1 MSLLISILMATAV
14 AQDPGNGSPDTLA
27 LFDMVRAQLASSPAR
42 WGPELLERADNLARL
57 ARDAQR
63 AGKKSDAR
71 LLASRALAALP
82 GVPPG
87 LPRQVTLILGDGRP
101 SHPDEAKALA
111 ISPSGNLMA
120 SGARDGCVKVWAL
133 PGGREV
139 ASFLAHPG
147 EVLALAFGSDESI
160 LFSGGMDRE
169 AKVWSWSSAK
179 SVGSFL
185 GHTEGV
191 TSLAV
196 SRDGKRL
203 ATGSLDRKMR
213 IFDISNRNLI
223 AEGAGHTLPV
233 NGLDFSPDG
242 ATVATASGDQKLRVF
257 DAATGALR
265 MTFPHFQGNH
275 YAVRYLD
282 GRTIALAG
290 SRPGG
295 VKLIDA
301 SSGAERSML
310 DCQADSVLGIAHA
323 ASGRFLATLSSDRVA
338 RLWEL
343 PAGKVVRSLPMD
355 ETGRAIALAP
365 DGSRLAV
372 ATSQGVLR
380 TWELGEEVQGSKV
393 LPGSGPAA
401 LMGVVTTNSGTI
413 LSAGADGVVR
423 SADWQDSQT
432 KPFPVEKGPLGA
444 MAASAD
450 GSWVAVGGI
459 DRQIHLLRGPGLRA
473 GPSLSGHQSTIVA
486 LAMTRDGGLM
496 ASADSGRNV
505 FLWRPGEDRPLA
517 TWKESGRVPCA
528 LAFRH
533 DGGQLAVASA
543 DGSVT
548 LREGGT
554 GRLQSAAR
562 GAGAAVLALA
572 YSPSGEL
579 LAGGCADGR
588 ALIWETARPQATPAA
603 FLGHSLATGGAV
615 WNPVQSVVFRP
626 DGKLVASAGADR
638 VIRLW
643 DPATRSEERA
653 LFGHS
658 DWVTGLAFAPAGDGL
673 ASVGAGGETR
683 LWKLESTPVESQ
695 PMGHVREVRTIA
707 FSPDGKWLLSGG
719 QDATL
724 RMWDASTGRHMA
736 RFDSGAAAI
745 QQVCWIG
752 NDNWLAAGGDRQ
764 MRLWK
769 RENPSPLRQFTLNGQ
784 GMANALQGIE
794 GSRRAM
800 VWVGDGQVEF
810 HDLDGT
816 IPRETWTCFEP
827 GSQVTALS
835 IGPKGHQVAIGGR
848 TGQARLWDTRK
859 RERVWKDDLPA
870 HGAPVIDIALPEAE
884 TGRLATADTQS
895 IKVWNISRREATGQ
909 IALPMGHSPRQLAI
923 SPKADRVAAACVDG
937 HVRAWNADTGA
948 LLFDANFTEQL
959 PHDKPFFNTLA
970 FDPTGR
976 KLAASGPGGRIYI
989 MSVP

>member
-1 MSLLISILMATAV
+1 MSLIVSILMATAV
-14 AQDPGNGSPDTLA
+14 AQDPGNGPPEA
-27 LFDMVRAQLASSPAR
+27 LDRFDKARAQLVSSPAR
-42 WGPELLERADNLARL
+42 WSPELLDRADRL
-57 ARDAQR
+57 AQMAREAHM
-63 AGKKSDAR
+63 AGKKSEAR

-82 GVPPG
+82 GIPPG

-101 SHPDEAKALA
+101 THPDEAKSLV

-133 PGGREV
+133 PGGREL
-139 ASFLAHPG
+139 ASFQAHPG

-160 LFSGGMDRE
+160 LFTGGMDRE
-169 AKVWSWSSAK
+169 AKAWSWADAK
-179 SVGSFL
+179 PAGSFL

-191 TSLAV
+191 TSIAV

-213 IFDISNRNLI
+213 IFDISQRKLI
-223 AEGAGHTLPV
+223 TEGSGHTLPV

-242 ATVATASGDQKLRVF
+242 TSVATASGDQKLRVF
-257 DAATGALR
+257 DAASGALR
-265 MTFPHFQGNH
+265 MTVPHFQGNH

-282 GRTIALAG
+282 ARTIALAG

-310 DCQADSVLGIAHA
+310 DCQADSALGIAPTA
-323 ASGRFLATLSSDRVA
+323 NGRFMATLSSDRVA

-372 ATSQGVLR
+372 ATSQGILR

-393 LPGSGPAA
+393 LTSSGPA
-401 LMGVVTTNSGTI
+401 LMSVVGTSTGAI
-413 LSAGADGVVR
+413 LSVGADGALRYAVWEDNQAKR
-423 SADWQDSQT
+423 
-432 KPFPVEKGPLGA
+432 FPLEKGPIGA

-450 GSWVAVGGI
+450 GSWVAVGGL
-459 DRQIHLLRGPGLRA
+459 DRQVHLFRGPELKP
-473 GPSLSGHQSTIVA
+473 GPSLPGHQSTIVA
-486 LAMTRDGGLM
+486 LAISRDGGLM
-496 ASADSGRNV
+496 VSADAGRNV
-505 FLWRPGEDRPLA
+505 FLWRPGEARPLA
-517 TWKESGRVPCA
+517 TWKESGRIPCA

-533 DGGQLAVASA
+533 DGSQLAVASA

-554 GRLQSAAR
+554 GRLQSVAR

-572 YSPSGEL
+572 YSPSGDL

-588 ALIWETARPQATPAA
+588 ALIWETARLQSPAMA
-603 FLGHSLATGGAV
+603 FMGHSLTNGGAS
-615 WNPVQSVVFRP
+615 WNPVQALAFRP

-643 DPATRSEERA
+643 DPATRTEERA

-658 DWVTGLAFAPAGDGL
+658 DWITGLAFAPAGDGL

-683 LWKLESTPVESQ
+683 LWRLENTPVESQ
-695 PMGHVREVRTIA
+695 PQGHVRDVRTIA

-719 QDATL
+719 QDTTL
-724 RMWDASTGRHMA
+724 RLWDASTGRHMA
-736 RFDSGAAAI
+736 KFDSGAAAI

-752 NDNWLAAGGDRQ
+752 NDQWLAAGGDRQ

-769 RENPSPLRQFTLNGQ
+769 KETPTPLRQFTLNGQ

-835 IGPKGHQVAIGGR
+835 IGPRGHQVAIGGR
-848 TGQARLWDTRK
+848 NGQARLWDTRK

-870 HGAPVIDIALPEAE
+870 HGAPVIDIALPESDS
-884 TGRLATADTQS
+884 GRLATADTQS
-895 IKVWNISRREATGQ
+895 IKVWNIGRREATGQ
-909 IALPMGHSPRQLAI
+909 IALPMGQAPRQLAI
-923 SPKADRVAAACVDG
+923 SPRADRVAAACVDG
-937 HVRAWNADTGA
+937 HVRAWNADSGA
-948 LLFDANFTEQL
+948 LLLDANFMEQL
-959 PHDKPFFNTLA
+959 PHDKPFFHTLA

-976 KLAASGPGGRIYI
+976 KLAASGAGGRVYI